1 MIGQKLGS
9 FRIDA
14 ELGSGAMGVV
24 YLGMNEAK
32 NKPAAIK
39 IIAAEQMGKGKAF
52 ERFLREATILEQ
64 FRHPNIVKYMARG
77 KSGGTYYYAM
87 EYISGPTLDKVIR
100 ERGCLPWR
108 EVVALGI
115 QLCDALHYAH
125 EHGVV
130 HRDLKPSNLMITEGG
145 QLKLTDFGIA

>member
-9 FRIDA
+9 FRIEA

-24 YLGMNEAK
+24 YLGMNEVK
-32 NKPAAIK
+32 KKPAAIK

-87 EYISGPTLDKVIR
+87 EYISGPTMDRLLQD
-100 ERGCLPWR
+100 RGPMAWR
-108 EVVALGI
+108 EVVALAI
-115 QLCDALHYAH
+115 QLCDALQYAH

-130 HRDLKPSNLMITEGG
+130 HRDLKPSNLMVTE
-145 QLKLTDFGIA
+145 